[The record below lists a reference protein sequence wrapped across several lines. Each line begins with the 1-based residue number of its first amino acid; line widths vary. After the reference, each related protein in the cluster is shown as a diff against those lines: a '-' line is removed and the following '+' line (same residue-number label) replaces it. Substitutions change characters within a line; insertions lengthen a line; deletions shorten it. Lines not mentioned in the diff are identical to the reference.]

1 MGSAATQHK
10 KSKRGRSM
18 FDYKG
23 LKKLN
28 AIVQDVLSESI
39 DEPNGS
45 SQEYDRAYHW
55 LSIAAQRLGNITQE
69 FEKIVNNAWKDF
81 SENNDDDIR
90 ECVEIMGICAIA
102 AGSDTY
108 ATEIPSLRAD
118 PDYIDIFEDYAEE

>member
-1 MGSAATQHK
+1 
-10 KSKRGRSM
+10 M

-28 AIVQDVLSESI
+28 NVVQDVLSESI

-45 SQEYDRAYHW
+45 SQEYDRAYHR
-55 LSIAAQRLGNITQE
+55 LSIAAQRLTEITNE
-69 FEKIVNNAWKDF
+69 FEKIVNQSWKEF
-81 SENNDDDIR
+81 SEKKDDKIR
-90 ECVEIMGICAIA
+90 ECVEIMGIAAIA

-108 ATEIPSLRAD
+108 STEIPSLRAD